1 MGQLRTVL
9 VLGVV
14 GALVAVGLVQAGI
27 GHEPAPSATPA
38 SAPARSQALDVLHG
52 WDDSRSDAWAT
63 GDVSALRRLY
73 VAGSAA
79 GRADVRLLRRYLAR
93 GLVVRQLRMQ
103 VFAVHVVR
111 RDVGILRV
119 RVTDRVAG
127 SGRRRTAPAAAPRR
141 PSNGAHDR
149 APSGGRRV
157 AGRGS
162 AMRSLCCLENW

>member
-14 GALVAVGLVQAGI
+14 GALVAVGLLQAGI
-27 GHEPAPSATPA
+27 GHEPAPTAAPA
-38 SAPARSQALDVLHG
+38 SVPARSQALDVLHG
-52 WDDSRSDAWAT
+52 WDDARSHAWAR
-63 GDVSALRRLY
+63 GDVAALRRLY

-103 VFAVHVVR
+103 VFAVHVIR

-127 SGRRRTAPAAAPRR
+127 GVA
-141 PSNGAHDR
+141 
-149 APSGGRRV
+149 V
-157 AGRGS
+157 AGRHRLRLPVDRPTARTIVLRWVAGEWRVAS
-162 AMRSLCCLENW
+162 VV